1 MTSFHSPVGP
11 LTYEN
16 RIVYSDFITGLDEW
30 GWSRGNSPE
39 PTLTISNT
47 SVDAL
52 GVVTLGCPAAST
64 VLYGRSG
71 IFLAQSA
78 SPFLA
83 RSYTSQASP
92 IKKRNVFQCR
102 VKSNTTSLGAEV
114 VQYCGMGLDHAG
126 KVLVDGKIARFDKGI
141 AFHNRGDEP
150 FWTCC
155 IYWGPSPSTPFPL
168 FELTTTV
175 PKSNW
180 NTLRVEWTWLNE
192 THSRV
197 QVDFF
202 INHSVVAST
211 TVETPDLSVGFE
223 TMLHSIQTRDKTGAS
238 AASSGSGRTD
248 QTIDIDYMYAEIPS
262 YRDAAR
268 P

>member
-1 MTSFHSPVGP
+1 MTSFPSPVGP

-64 VLYGRSG
+64 SLYGRSG
-71 IFLAQSA
+71 LFLCQSA
-78 SPFLA
+78 SPFMDRNYL
-83 RSYTSQASP
+83 SFKSP

-126 KVLVDGKIARFDKGI
+126 KVLYNGRIARFDKGI
-141 AFHNRGDEP
+141 AFHNHGDEP

-155 IYWGPSPSTPFPL
+155 IWWATAPL
-168 FELTTTV
+168 FELTTTI

-180 NTLRVEWTWLNE
+180 NTLRIEWTWLNE
-192 THSRV
+192 TRSRV

-211 TVETPDLSVGFE
+211 TIEAPEDFA

-238 AASSGSGRTD
+238 AANSGSGRTD

>member
-1 MTSFHSPVGP
+1 MTSFPSPVGP

-30 GWSRGNSPE
+30 GWTRGNTPE

-52 GVVTLGCPAAST
+52 GVVTLGCPALSNT
-64 VLYGRSG
+64 LYGRSG
-71 IFLAQSA
+71 LFLAQSA
-78 SPFLA
+78 TPFMDRNYLSA
-83 RSYTSQASP
+83 RSP

-126 KVLVDGKIARFDKGI
+126 KILYDGKIARFDKGI
-141 AFHNRGDEP
+141 GFHNRGDEP
-150 FWTCC
+150 FWVCAIWWATA
-155 IYWGPSPSTPFPL
+155 PL
-168 FELTTTV
+168 FELTTTI

-180 NTLRVEWTWLNE
+180 NTLRIEWTWLNE
-192 THSRV
+192 TRSRV

-211 TVETPDLSVGFE
+211 TIEAEEDFA

-238 AASSGSGRTD
+238 PVTSGSGRSD

-262 YRDAAR
+262 YRNAAR

>member
-11 LTYEN
+11 MTYEN
-16 RIVYSDFITGLDEW
+16 RIVFSDFITGLDEF
-30 GWSRGNSPE
+30 GWARGTTPE
-39 PTLTISNT
+39 PPLTISNT

-52 GVVTLGCPAAST
+52 GVATIGCPAAST
-64 VLYGRSG
+64 VAYARNG
-71 IFLAQSA
+71 IFLAPSA
-78 SPFLA
+78 TGLLDRNLLQINCPL
-83 RSYTSQASP
+83 
-92 IKKRNVFQCR
+92 KKRNVFQCR

-114 VQYCGMGLDHAG
+114 VQYCGMGLDHQG
-126 KVLVDGKIARFDKGI
+126 KTMLDGKIARFDKGI

-155 IYWGPSPSTPFPL
+155 IYWSDSPAFPVPL
-168 FELTTTV
+168 FEVTIPI

-180 NTLRVEWTWLNE
+180 NTLRLEWTWLDENR
-192 THSRV
+192 SRV

-211 TVETPDLSVGFE
+211 TVGSPDGSNFA
-223 TMLHSIQTRDKTGAS
+223 TIAHSIQTRDKTGAS

-248 QTIDIDYMYAEIPS
+248 QTLNIDYMYAEIPS
-262 YRDAAR
+262 SRS
-268 P
+268 PENP

>member
-1 MTSFHSPVGP
+1 MTSFPSPVGP

-30 GWSRGNSPE
+30 GWIYSTSP
-39 PTLTISNT
+39 TNAIMTVSNT
-47 SVDAL
+47 SDDAL
-52 GVVTLGCPAAST
+52 GVVTIGCPAAST
-64 VLYGRSG
+64 VAYGRSG
-71 IFLAQSA
+71 IYLAQTAASQINRNYYSA
-78 SPFLA
+78 K
-83 RSYTSQASP
+83 SP

-114 VQYCGMGLDHAG
+114 VQYCGMGLVHAG
-126 KVLVDGKIARFDKGI
+126 KTLYDGKISRFDKGI
-141 AFHNRGDEP
+141 GFHNRGDEP
-150 FWTCC
+150 FWVCAIWWLNT
-155 IYWGPSPSTPFPL
+155 PL
-168 FELTTTV
+168 FELTTTI

-180 NTLRVEWTWLNE
+180 NTLRLEWTWLNE
-192 THSRV
+192 TRSRV

-211 TVETPDLSVGFE
+211 TVEAPEDFATMMHSVE
-223 TMLHSIQTRDKTGAS
+223 VRDKTGAS